1 MLKIYLLDEYEK
13 DRLDISQYLALF
25 EYDVTPYQTSDDFLA
40 ALNRKM
46 PDIAIISLDMSD
58 TDGFQLLK
66 TMKQKYDFPVIVI
79 TERKG
84 ESDRILSFEL
94 GCEDFLIKPISK
106 KELVLRINVIFRRLN
121 REENSEDHNLN
132 TWKLRNSQLT
142 QNIRSHKFYLDGKPL
157 ELTNAEWRVLSYLC
171 TNAGI
176 LLTREQII
184 DNCFDYRS
192 DSYDRIVDTHVKNIR
207 KMLGSYAQEWI
218 ETVRGYG
225 YRFSGQPVRA

>member
-1 MLKIYLLDEYEK
+1 MFKLYLLDEYEK

-25 EYDVTPYQTSDDFLA
+25 EYDVTVYQTSNDFLT
-40 ALNRKM
+40 ALNRKT
-46 PDIAIISLDMSD
+46 PDVAIISLDMSD
-58 TDGFQLLK
+58 TDVFQLLK
-66 TMKQKYDFPVIVI
+66 TVKQKYDFPVIVI

-94 GCEDFLIKPISK
+94 GCEDYLIKPLSK
-106 KELVLRINVIFRRLN
+106 KELVLRINVIFRRMF
-121 REENSEDHNLN
+121 REESSEDHNLN

-142 QNIRSHKFYLDGKPL
+142 QNTKSHKFYLDSNPL
-157 ELTNAEWRVLSYLC
+157 ELTNAEWRVLSYLSM
-171 TNAGI
+171 NAGI

-225 YRFSGQPVRA
+225 YRFSGQPVRT

>member
-25 EYDVTPYQTSDDFLA
+25 EYDVTVYQTSDDFLA

-121 REENSEDHNLN
+121 REENSEDHNAV
-132 TWKLRNSQLT
+132 RNSG
-142 QNIRSHKFYLDGKPL
+142 Y
-157 ELTNAEWRVLSYLC
+157 LSYSCSINKVLIASV
-171 TNAGI
+171 T
-176 LLTREQII
+176 
-184 DNCFDYRS
+184 
-192 DSYDRIVDTHVKNIR
+192 
-207 KMLGSYAQEWI
+207 
-218 ETVRGYG
+218 
-225 YRFSGQPVRA
+225 

>member
-1 MLKIYLLDEYEK
+1 MIRIYILDENEK
-13 DRLDISQYLALF
+13 DRLDISQYLVLF
-25 EYDVTPYQTSDDFLA
+25 EYDVTSYLTSDEFLS
-40 ALNRKM
+40 ALNRKI
-46 PDIAIISLDMSD
+46 PDVAIISLDMSD

-79 TERKG
+79 TEKKS

-94 GCEDFLIKPISK
+94 GCEDYLIKPISK
-106 KELVLRINVIFRRLN
+106 KELVLRINVIFRRMF
-121 REENSEDHNLN
+121 REEGSEDHNLH

-142 QNIRSHKFYLDGKPL
+142 QNTKSHTFSLDGEPL
-157 ELTNAEWRVLSYLC
+157 EFTNAEWRVLSYLS

-192 DSYDRIVDTHVKNIR
+192 DSYDRIVDTHIKNIR

-225 YRFSGQPVRA
+225 YRFSGQPVKI

>member
-1 MLKIYLLDEYEK
+1 MFKLYLLDEYEK

-25 EYDVTPYQTSDDFLA
+25 EYDVTVYQTSNDFLT
-40 ALNRKM
+40 ALNRKT
-46 PDIAIISLDMSD
+46 PDVAIISLDMSD

-66 TMKQKYDFPVIVI
+66 TVKQKYDFPVIVI

-84 ESDRILSFEL
+84 ESDRIQSFEL
-94 GCEDFLIKPISK
+94 GCEDYLIKHLSK
-106 KELVLRINVIFRRLN
+106 KELVLRIKVIFRRMF
-121 REENSEDHNLN
+121 REESSEDHNLN

-142 QNIRSHKFYLDGKPL
+142 QNTKSHKFYLDSNPL
-157 ELTNAEWRVLSYLC
+157 ELTNAEWRVLSYLSM
-171 TNAGI
+171 NAGI

-225 YRFSGQPVRA
+225 YRFSGQPVRT

>member
-1 MLKIYLLDEYEK
+1 MIKIYILDENEK

-25 EYDVTPYQTSDDFLA
+25 EYDVTSYLTSNEFLT
-40 ALNRKM
+40 ALNRKT
-46 PDIAIISLDMSD
+46 PDVAIISLDMSD
-58 TDGFQLLK
+58 TDCFQLLK
-66 TMKQKYDFPVIVI
+66 TVKQKYDFPVIVI
-79 TERKG
+79 TEKKS

-106 KELVLRINVIFRRLN
+106 KELVLRINVIFRRMF
-121 REENSEDHNLN
+121 REESSEDHNLN

-142 QNIRSHKFYLDGKPL
+142 QNAKL
-157 ELTNAEWRVLSYLC
+157 ELTNAEWRVLSYLSM
-171 TNAGI
+171 NAGI

-192 DSYDRIVDTHVKNIR
+192 DSYDRIVDTHIKNIR
-207 KMLGSYAQEWI
+207 KILGPYAQEWI

-225 YRFSGQPVRA
+225 YRFSGQPVRT